1 MLNKIGVYVLQC
13 TNCSHHVATGTK
25 FCTKC
30 GQSLVT
36 QNNPTHFCPYCGT
49 KRVIE
54 MKFCTKCGFNY
65 SLSQKAQQETAA
77 SYDRMSHTQPSGYTK
92 IDGSFA
98 SFGQR
103 FLATLIDA
111 VITFVFIFFF
121 GLLFFWDS
129 YDPSGA
135 IRFWGILLGFVY
147 KVGMESS
154 SYQGTIG
161 KILIGLKVADLEG
174 NRISIGTAIGRYLAS
189 WISAI
194 LLGFGYLM
202 ALFSQGNQT
211 LHDKIAGTVV
221 RSK

>member
-13 TNCSHHVATGTK
+13 TNCSHHVAAGTK

-36 QNNPTHFCPYCGT
+36 QNNPTHFCPQCGT
-49 KRVIE
+49 KREIE
-54 MKFCTKCGFNY
+54 LKFCTKCGFNY

-77 SYDRMSHTQPSGYTK
+77 SNDRMHHHHSSGYTK
-92 IDGSFA
+92 IDGSIA
-98 SFGQR
+98 TFGQR
-103 FLATLIDA
+103 FLATLIDV
-111 VITFVFIFFF
+111 VITFVFMFFF

-135 IRFWGILLGFVY
+135 MQFWGILLGFVY
-147 KVGMESS
+147 KAGMESS

-161 KILIGLKVADLEG
+161 KILMGIKVAGLEG
-174 NRISIGTAIGRYLAS
+174 NRISLGAAIGRYFAS
-189 WISAI
+189 WVSAI
-194 LLGFGYLM
+194 PLGFGYLM
-202 ALFSQGNQT
+202 ALFSQRNQT
-211 LHDKIAGTVV
+211 LHDKMAGTVV